1 MKILRFFVMS
11 ITIQDFSGIYKEQTF
26 MQKLRENAICQ
37 EKKLTRNNPQQNIHW
52 LDCTQITGTDC
63 YCDDEAITGINKL
76 IDENRCSNCRVD
88 STTTPD
94 IHFFDNGNYH
104 YMSKIWTDR
113 VQEPFDLVVFD
124 HHPDMQPPRFGD
136 ILSCGGWVKKV
147 LEENKFVQNTILI
160 GVADHLVEE
169 LQEDI
174 ASLGDRASSLTIV
187 KESELAYIDER
198 RETRDERTASG
209 LQTIDDREKV
219 DNRKLEVD
227 SLNNGAS
234 RGIDAESAKSHFI
247 RLEPRTSN
255 LYLSI
260 DKDVLSPADAAT
272 NWDQGSLT
280 FEALKKIITELSQ
293 GKKILGI
300 DICGERAQEFKPI
313 ENGAQ
318 TAQEADELNNKLNQE
333 LVEFLRCEV

>member
-1 MKILRFFVMS
+1 
-11 ITIQDFSGIYKEQTF
+11 

-52 LDCTQITGTDC
+52 LDCTQIAGTDC
-63 YCDDEAITGINKL
+63 YCDDEAITEINKL

-88 STTTPD
+88 STTTPA

-136 ILSCGGWVKKV
+136 ILSCGGWVKKI

-187 KESELAYIDER
+187 KESELSSFNP
-198 RETRDERTASG
+198 RTSN
-209 LQTIDDREKV
+209 LVPRTSNLV
-219 DNRKLEVD
+219 
-227 SLNNGAS
+227 
-234 RGIDAESAKSHFI
+234 
-247 RLEPRTSN
+247 PRTSN

-280 FEALKKIITELSQ
+280 IEALKSIITELAQ
-293 GKKILGI
+293 GRKILGI

-333 LVEFLRCEV
+333 LVEFLRCKV

>member
-1 MKILRFFVMS
+1 MFV
-11 ITIQDFSGIYKEQTF
+11 TIQNFSSIYSEQPF
-26 MQKLRENAICQ
+26 MRELHNLAAQKSSKNAEI
-37 EKKLTRNNPQQNIHW
+37 RW
-52 LDCTQITGTDC
+52 LDCTRIAGTDC
-63 YCDDEAITGINKL
+63 YCDDEAVKEINKL
-76 IDENRCSNCRVD
+76 IDE
-88 STTTPD
+88 STADCGTESAPPPA

-104 YMSKIWTDR
+104 YMSKLWTDR
-113 VQEPFDLVVFD
+113 IQEPFDLVVFD

-136 ILSCGGWVKKV
+136 ILSCGGWVKKA
-147 LEENKFVQNTILI
+147 LEENKFVQNVILI

-174 ASLGDRASSLTIV
+174 ASLGDRASSLVIV

-198 RETRDERTASG
+198 RETRD
-209 LQTIDDREKV
+209 DREKV
-219 DNRKLEVD
+219 DSRKLEVD
-227 SLNNGAS
+227 CFNNGAS
-234 RGIDAESAKSHFI
+234 RGIDAKSAKSHFI

-280 FEALKKIITELSQ
+280 FEALKSIITELSQ
-293 GKKILGI
+293 SRKILGI

>member
-1 MKILRFFVMS
+1 MFV
-11 ITIQDFSGIYKEQTF
+11 TIQNFSSIYSEQPF
-26 MQKLRENAICQ
+26 MRELHNLAAQKSSKNAEIRWLNC
-37 EKKLTRNNPQQNIHW
+37 TRIA
-52 LDCTQITGTDC
+52 GTDC
-63 YCDDEAITGINKL
+63 YCDDEAITEINKL
-76 IDENRCSNCRVD
+76 IDESLNFSCEAAPA
-88 STTTPD
+88 TPPA

-104 YMSKIWTDR
+104 YMSKLWTDR
-113 VQEPFDLVVFD
+113 IQEPFDLVVFD

-147 LEENKFVQNTILI
+147 LEENKFVQNVILI

-174 ASLGDRASSLTIV
+174 ASLGDRASSLVIV
-187 KESELAYIDER
+187 KESELANIDDR
-198 RETRDERTASG
+198 RETK
-209 LQTIDDREKV
+209 DDREKV
-219 DNRKLEVD
+219 DSRKLEVD

-247 RLEPRTSN
+247 RLKPRTSN

-280 FEALKKIITELSQ
+280 FEALKSIITELSQ
-293 GKKILGI
+293 GRKILGI

>member
-1 MKILRFFVMS
+1 MQIIV
-11 ITIQDFSGIYKEQTF
+11 QDFTGVYSEQPF
-26 MQKLRENAICQ
+26 MQGLRDSARRLEQGAKLEGAEQIR
-37 EKKLTRNNPQQNIHW
+37 W
-52 LDCTQITGTDC
+52 LDCTQIAGTDC
-63 YCDDEAITGINKL
+63 YCDDEAVAEINKL
-76 IDENRCSNCRVD
+76 IDESLCCDCGTESA
-88 STTTPD
+88 TPPA

-104 YMSKIWTDR
+104 YMSKLWTDR
-113 VQEPFDLVVFD
+113 IQEPFDLVVFD

-147 LEENKFVQNTILI
+147 LEENKFVRNTILI

-169 LQEDI
+169 LQEDF
-174 ASLGDRASSLTIV
+174 ASLGDRAMRLTIV
-187 KESELAYIDER
+187 KESELSSFNP
-198 RETRDERTASG
+198 RTLSP
-209 LQTIDDREKV
+209 
-219 DNRKLEVD
+219 
-227 SLNNGAS
+227 
-234 RGIDAESAKSHFI
+234 
-247 RLEPRTSN
+247 EPRTSS

-280 FEALKKIITELSQ
+280 FETMTAIISDLARNR
-293 GKKILGI
+293 KILGV

-333 LVEFLRCEV
+333 LVDFLAGSRRL

>member
-11 ITIQDFSGIYKEQTF
+11 ITIQDFSGIYKEQAF
-26 MQKLRENAICQ
+26 MQKLHENAICQ
-37 EKKLTRNNPQQNIHW
+37 KKKLTRNNPQQNIHW
-52 LDCTQITGTDC
+52 LDCTQIAGTDC
-63 YCDDEAITGINKL
+63 YCDDEAIAEINKL

-147 LEENKFVQNTILI
+147 LEENKFVQNLVII
-160 GVADHLVEE
+160 GVADHLIEE
-169 LQEDI
+169 LQADET
-174 ASLGDRASSLTIV
+174 AEFANYKDRVTFIPESEIREWQARSTRLSSKKPESSSREAPFSPLSSLV
-187 KESELAYIDER
+187 
-198 RETRDERTASG
+198 
-209 LQTIDDREKV
+209 
-219 DNRKLEVD
+219 
-227 SLNNGAS
+227 S
-234 RGIDAESAKSHFI
+234 RLPPKGGHAHVSAKALSGQ
-247 RLEPRTSN
+247 RSSN
-255 LYLSI
+255 IYLSI

-318 TAQEADELNNKLNQE
+318 TAQDADELNNKLNQE
-333 LVEFLRCEV
+333 LVEFLRCEE

>member
-52 LDCTQITGTDC
+52 LDCTQIAGTDC
-63 YCDDEAITGINKL
+63 YCDDEAITEINKL

-88 STTTPD
+88 STTTPA

-136 ILSCGGWVKKV
+136 ILSCGGWVKKI

-187 KESELAYIDER
+187 KESELSSFNP
-198 RETRDERTASG
+198 RTSN
-209 LQTIDDREKV
+209 LVPRTSNLV
-219 DNRKLEVD
+219 
-227 SLNNGAS
+227 
-234 RGIDAESAKSHFI
+234 
-247 RLEPRTSN
+247 PRTSN

-280 FEALKKIITELSQ
+280 IEALKSIITELAQ
-293 GKKILGI
+293 GRKILGI

-333 LVEFLRCEV
+333 LVEFLRCKV

>member
-1 MKILRFFVMS
+1 MQIIV
-11 ITIQDFSGIYKEQTF
+11 QDFSGVYREQPF
-26 MQKLRENAICQ
+26 MQGLRDSARRLEQGAKLEGDEQIR
-37 EKKLTRNNPQQNIHW
+37 W
-52 LDCTQITGTDC
+52 LDCTQIAGTDC
-63 YCDDEAITGINKL
+63 YCDDEAVAEINKL
-76 IDENRCSNCRVD
+76 IDESLCCGCGTD
-88 STTTPD
+88 FATPPA

-104 YMSKIWTDR
+104 YMSKLWTDR

-147 LEENKFVQNTILI
+147 LEENKFVQNVVII

-174 ASLGDRASSLTIV
+174 ASLGDRASSLVIV
-187 KESELAYIDER
+187 KESELANIDDR
-198 RETRDERTASG
+198 RKTRDERTASG
-209 LQTIDDREKV
+209 LQTIDESRKTRDDREKV
-219 DNRKLEVD
+219 DSRKLEVD
-227 SLNNGAS
+227 SLNNGVS

-247 RLEPRTSN
+247 RLKPRTSN

-280 FEALKKIITELSQ
+280 FETMTAIISELARNR
-293 GKKILGI
+293 KILGV

-333 LVEFLRCEV
+333 LVEFLRCEE

>member
-1 MKILRFFVMS
+1 MFV
-11 ITIQDFSGIYKEQTF
+11 TIQNFSSIYSEQPF
-26 MQKLRENAICQ
+26 MRELHNLAAQKSSKNAEI
-37 EKKLTRNNPQQNIHW
+37 RW
-52 LDCTQITGTDC
+52 LDCTRIAGTDC
-63 YCDDEAITGINKL
+63 YCDDEAVKEINKL
-76 IDENRCSNCRVD
+76 IDESLNFSCEAAPA
-88 STTTPD
+88 TPPA

-104 YMSKIWTDR
+104 YMSKLWTDR
-113 VQEPFDLVVFD
+113 IQEPFDLVVFD

-136 ILSCGGWVKKV
+136 ILRCGGWVKKV
-147 LEENKFVQNTILI
+147 LEENKFVQNVILI

-174 ASLGDRASSLTIV
+174 ASLGDRASSLVIV
-187 KESELAYIDER
+187 KESELANIDDR
-198 RETRDERTASG
+198 RETKDERTASG
-209 LQTIDDREKV
+209 LQTIDESRKTIDDREKV

-247 RLEPRTSN
+247 RLKPRTSN

-280 FEALKKIITELSQ
+280 FEALKSIITELSQ

-300 DICGERAQEFKPI
+300 DICGERAQEFSAI

-333 LVEFLRCEV
+333 LVEFLRCEVGTSCL